1 MIVVKLRDAMEQ
13 YRRNAHERMTYK
25 RLSDLTG
32 IAVGTLQQIGSRLDY
47 HPTLG
52 NVEKLCRALGV
63 PLHSML
69 EMIDDPPKRKARPRK
84 QKKKP

>member
-52 NVEKLCRALGV
+52 NVEKMCKALEV
-63 PLHSML
+63 DLTDLL
-69 EMIDDPPKRKARPRK
+69 EIIDDPPKRKARPRK